1 MLQQTF
7 SISNDEIV
15 RGEYFSHTNEPML
28 TFNPARN
35 LVYVNAVSLKR
46 LPDMDY
52 ALIIISSSEK
62 RLSIYPCSTNE
73 QHAVRLR
80 SGGQY
85 RNKPRQVRC
94 YEDFSEKMLSLMK
107 WKRDCRY
114 RMIGYTAV
122 GEYNTIIAFDLSSA
136 EEFSSGERTAEISV
150 DADSGFGVTFDEQ
163 RTNPIIKIIEQDI
176 EISTAESE
184 GEPGYEN

>member
-7 SISNDEIV
+7 SLNNDEIV

-80 SGGQY
+80 SGGQH

-114 RMIGYTAV
+114 RMIGYTAT
-122 GEYNTIIAFDLSSA
+122 GNNETIIAFDLSSA
-136 EEFSSGERTAEISV
+136 EEFSSGERTADIPAQV
-150 DADSGFGVTFDEQ
+150 HGGFGSSFNEH
-163 RTNPIIKIIEQDI
+163 RNNPLVKIIEHDI
-176 EISTAESE
+176 EISFAEVE
-184 GEPGYEN
+184 GASSDKA

>member
-1 MLQQTF
+1 MLTQTF
-7 SISNDEIV
+7 SLNNDEIV
-15 RGEYFSHTNEPML
+15 RSECFSHTNEPMF

-46 LPDMDY
+46 LPDMEY
-52 ALIIISSSEK
+52 ALIVISSSEK

-80 SGGQY
+80 SGGKN

-94 YEDFSEKMLSLMK
+94 YDDFSEKMLLLMK

-114 RMIGYTAV
+114 RMIGYTAT
-122 GEYNTIIAFDLSSA
+122 GINDTIIAFDLSSA
-136 EEFSSGERTAEISV
+136 EEFSPYEHTADISV
-150 DADSGFGVTFDEQ
+150 DADGGFGIAFAEQ
-163 RTNPIIKIIEQDI
+163 RSNPIIKIIEQDI
-176 EISTAESE
+176 EIYAAKSE
-184 GEPGYEN
+184 DE

>member
-7 SISNDEIV
+7 SINNDEIA

-28 TFNPARN
+28 TFNPARK

-52 ALIIISSSEK
+52 ALIVISSIEK
-62 RLSIYPCSTNE
+62 RLSIYPCNTNE

-94 YEDFSEKMLSLMK
+94 YEDFSEKILSLMN

-114 RMIGYTAV
+114 RIIGYTAV

-136 EEFSSGERTAEISV
+136 EEFSPGERA
-150 DADSGFGVTFDEQ
+150 ADIPVKAQEQFGSTFDEQ
-163 RTNPIIKIIEQDI
+163 RSNPLVKIIEHDV
-176 EISTAESE
+176 EISFAKAE
-184 GEPGYEN
+184 GELNNEV

>member
-1 MLQQTF
+1 MLQQIF
-7 SISNDEIV
+7 SISNDEIA

-52 ALIIISSSEK
+52 ALIVISSSER
-62 RLSIYPCSTNE
+62 RLSIYPCNTNE

-80 SGGQY
+80 SGGQH

-136 EEFSSGERTAEISV
+136 EEFSPGERTADIPLNTQN
-150 DADSGFGVTFDEQ
+150 GFGSSFDEQ
-163 RTNPIIKIIEQDI
+163 RSNPLVKFIEQDV
-176 EISTAESE
+176 EISFKESE
-184 GEPGYEN
+184 GELENED